1 MLTRSRS
8 DEGSLVLTLVI
19 VLALSM
25 LVAVSVTSVV
35 GGLPTAARSQQGA
48 EAVAQAHAGLS
59 DALFRL
65 DQMGDNATSFCVGS
79 PPADLLPSTLTSASC
94 SPAGTEPLGAAA
106 PGLRYYVVSEVTGTL
121 PKGVTNELQLTSY
134 GVAGGESRTIT
145 ATLYEESSS
154 YGFFGVSGFTLNGS
168 IANAAVAT
176 VGGST
181 AATGSVLF
189 GGGQSSYLSCNG
201 GTGNTVTITGEGS
214 FQQKSCGATS
224 SSSNLEPLAPTMCAQ
239 GQLSTAFAPCI
250 DASSSSDFATVGGSQ
265 FCPLPATGIDPSL
278 QSAAGVTSA
287 NASPDGLNT
296 VFNCSSNGAAVNI
309 STSSPQFGLASIP
322 SGNYY
327 LDSNQVTIGNLDYTA
342 LENKTALENS
352 TVNIFI
358 LAKSCAS
365 GTSCVVGAPS
375 TPTAC
380 PSNPPGTDTSLTIGG
395 NVNVDTSNL
404 PSTKNNHKPPP
415 PPPGDPGSLSVYWEA
430 PLGSVFDGGSSSY
443 WYDGSLYA
451 PAANFVDTGNKAMN
465 LYGSLVLGCWTVD
478 GGPNLTFAYPFHN
491 SVPVLA
497 WTVASYRI
505 TP

>member
-1 MLTRSRS
+1 MPMSFVAESRWRICALN
-8 DEGSLVLTLVI
+8 SLRASRV
-19 VLALSM
+19 
-25 LVAVSVTSVV
+25 
-35 GGLPTAARSQQGA
+35 
-48 EAVAQAHAGLS
+48 AGLCAPRMS
-59 DALFRL
+59 WPASRPPTCRSSPAGASVRGPRSGDALPSGR
-65 DQMGDNATSFCVGS
+65 
-79 PPADLLPSTLTSASC
+79 ADDWDCA

-134 GVAGGESRTIT
+134 GVAAGESRTIT
-145 ATLYEESSS
+145 ATLYEEASS

-201 GTGNTVTITGEGS
+201 GTGGTVTITGEGG

-224 SSSNLEPLAPTMCAQ
+224 SSSNLEPTAPTMCAP

-265 FCPLPATGIDPSL
+265 FCPLPATGIDSSL
-278 QSAAGVTSA
+278 QSASGVTST
-287 NASPDGLNT
+287 NDSPDGLGT
-296 VFNCSSNGAAVNI
+296 VFDCSSNGGPVTI
-309 STSSPQFGLASIP
+309 STSTSVFGLSSIP

-327 LDSNQVTIGNLDYTA
+327 LNSNDVTIGNLDYTA
-342 LENKTALENS
+342 LANSTVNSTVKS

-358 LAKSCAS
+358 LAKSCGS
-365 GTSCVVGAPS
+365 GTSCAITAPS

-395 NVNVDTSNL
+395 NVNTSSTL
-404 PSTKNNHKPPP
+404 STKNNETPPP
-415 PPPGDPGSLSVYWEA
+415 PPPGDPGSLSIYWEA
-430 PLGSVFDGGSSSY
+430 PVGSVLDGGSSSY

-451 PAANFVDTGNKAMN
+451 PAADFVDTGNKAMN
-465 LYGSLVLGCWTVD
+465 LYGSLILGCWTVD

-491 SVPVLA
+491 AVPVLA

>member
-25 LVAVSVTSVV
+25 LVAVSVSSVI
-35 GGLPTAARSQQGA
+35 GGLPTAARSAQGA

-65 DQMGDNATSFCVGS
+65 DQMGDNATSFCVGT
-79 PPADLLPSTLTSASC
+79 PPADLLPSGLTSASC
-94 SPAGTEPLGAAA
+94 APGGNEPLGSAA

-134 GVAGGESRTIT
+134 GVAAGESRTIT
-145 ATLYEESSS
+145 ATLYEEASS

-201 GTGNTVTITGEGS
+201 GTGGTVTITGEGG

-224 SSSNLEPLAPTMCAQ
+224 SSSNIEPAAPTMCAP

-265 FCPLPATGIDPSL
+265 FCPLPATGIDSSL
-278 QSAAGVTSA
+278 QSASGVTST
-287 NASPDGLNT
+287 NDSPDGLGT
-296 VFNCSSNGAAVNI
+296 VFDCSSNGGPVTI
-309 STSSPQFGLASIP
+309 STSTPAFGLKSIP

-327 LDSNQVTIGNLDYTA
+327 LDSNNVTIGNLDYTA
-342 LENKTALENS
+342 LANS

-358 LAKSCAS
+358 LAKSCGS
-365 GTSCVVGAPS
+365 GTSCAITAPS
-375 TPTAC
+375 TPAAC

-395 NVNVDTSNL
+395 NVNVNTSSP
-404 PSTKNNHKPPP
+404 PSTKNNYKPPP
-415 PPPGDPGSLSVYWEA
+415 PPPGDPGSLSIYWEA
-430 PLGSVFDGGSSSY
+430 PVGSVLDGGSSSY

-451 PAANFVDTGNKAMN
+451 PAADFVDTGNKAMN
-465 LYGSLVLGCWTVD
+465 LYGSLILGCWTVD

-491 SVPVLA
+491 TVPVLA